1 VIPLE
6 DNQLLLD
13 RWNTVKLRQ
22 FLCSTTGDE
31 AATTTMYGR
40 KQARRGTAVSS
51 VSVEPIHSRTGS
63 APPASQKFIPFQIL
77 APRAT
82 PSLPYTNTH
91 KQQQHRHFTG
101 ILSPLRQHTPPNPS
115 RIPHFHNHRKQYPT
129 RPHPLA
135 LPPNQTPLLRRGHSP
150 LQQRRRAG
158 GEDPLPRTTGTVGV
172 YYLEGDSYWNMC
184 CTNTHTQ
191 RVVGSVYTRFRNVWE
206 GLVVNEMNVFCEFY
220 RWWMNECE
228 AKGVPLLMV

>member
-82 PSLPYTNTH
+82 PSFPHTHEQLPHSRTPTLTSNSNTVISLASYPRCGNTLLRTH
-91 KQQQHRHFTG
+91 LESLTSIITGSNTRPDRTLSRSLRIKHHFYGEG
-101 ILSPLRQHTPPNPS
+101 ILHSNKGGVQVVKTHYPERPGRLGFTTWRVIRIGTCAVPTPTHS
-115 RIPHFHNHRKQYPT
+115 VWWEVFIPGF
-129 RPHPLA
+129 
-135 LPPNQTPLLRRGHSP
+135 
-150 LQQRRRAG
+150 
-158 GEDPLPRTTGTVGV
+158 E
-172 YYLEGDSYWNMC
+172 MC
-184 CTNTHTQ
+184 
-191 RVVGSVYTRFRNVWE
+191 GKVW
-206 GLVVNEMNVFCEFY
+206 
-220 RWWMNECE
+220 W
-228 AKGVPLLMV
+228 